1 MTPTEHSPKP
11 PRSTGSFAV
20 LRGLLGRKGTG
31 APFAITLSILALA
44 LALLPGVASANG
56 AHGYE
61 RAIGLGF
68 GEGAGQLELAAPI
81 REIEEDPYFRVA
93 GSGVAV
99 NDTSHDVYVA
109 DTGNHRVSEFEAGG
123 KFVRAF
129 GADVGELGEGTCTLI
144 CHAGTPGS
152 APGELTA
159 PKFVAVDQGS
169 GDVYVGTGVGR
180 ENANELEHVAFSK
193 ATGGTFTLSFEGE
206 TTEAIPYETVLG
218 ATNEQG
224 AVAEAARAALEAL
237 AKIGPG
243 NVKVTER
250 GNNTNELVA
259 LVVEFRGGLALTP
272 VGVLGCDASGLVPAG
287 AGCVV
292 AVEREGSSF
301 VGEVI
306 SKFTAE
312 GALVKSWGVD
322 GQLSG
327 SNATGTGNLTSGSA
341 TVEGVM
347 TTTGAFAT
355 GQSISGT
362 GIPAGATIV
371 AVEPGKLVLSAP
383 ATATGSGVA
392 LTAAGVF
399 GGALEGLA
407 VGAAGELWVYDAR
420 EMMRFSETGEFQS
433 EFRVAEGFAGASA
446 SGIALNATGDLFVA
460 GKAVEELTGA
470 GARLGTVSGVHDPD
484 PSGIALDTATEHVFV
499 GLGSSLEDADSSCL
513 PLNDCEVFGAPE
525 LQGGAGV
532 AVDSSVGDPPFSGT
546 VYAADTVSDVVD
558 VLPSLFSVETQPAG
572 AVAVS
577 SMTLHGTVDPEG
589 LELSECYFEYGTS
602 SEYEHTAA
610 CEESPATIGHGVS
623 EVSVQAEIKGLRGG
637 TTYHFRL
644 VGKHGTNVVAGV
656 DLTAGTPTVPVIAG
670 AEALNVAAGSAELR
684 ATVNPEGSPISRCEF
699 EYVEA
704 AGYEAAAPDPYAKGH
719 VVKCEQRLAQIG
731 FGTAPVPVSA
741 QITGLEPNITYH
753 WRLSVKDA
761 NGEAY
766 GADHTFVY
774 PTTSSE
780 LPDHRAYEM
789 VTPPFK
795 NGASLGT
802 IFYGLKYS
810 IAEDGSGVIGQSIQ
824 CLPGSVSCTAIR
836 DEQEGEPFA
845 FTRTSSGWVT
855 TALSPP
861 SSEFSENLSWLLS
874 PDKGT
879 ALFSMPTPPGG
890 QDDWY
895 LRSPEGSFTGIGPV
909 SQPSAGATDFKATT
923 VEATADFSHVVWETS
938 DEKQWPFDGLGQ
950 QAVEYAGTG
959 NSRPFLV
966 GVNDAGQPISGCE
979 TSLGHLS
986 STVDAHW
993 NALSADGRT
1002 VYFTVQGHDAPNNL
1016 CPSNV
1021 PAPPVDQLYARIDG
1035 EEPVIEGVARKP
1047 ETVAISKAQCGVGA
1061 APAEVECR
1069 KAPPS
1074 DAAFVSASDDGSR
1087 AFFLDA
1093 GKLTDEAIQGTGT
1106 AASSGCGNGTG
1117 GECNLYEYDF
1127 DEPAGH
1133 TLIAVSAGDTSGAGV
1148 GGPQVQRVV
1157 ATSADG
1163 SHVYFLANGVLA
1175 SGAHPGHCSNE
1186 KGTCGLYVYERDARY
1201 PEGHVAFIASVPGT
1215 LDFEGDYENHTSA
1228 NVTPDGRFLVFESN
1242 GALTPDDTS
1251 TAAYTQIFRYDAD
1264 RTAQEESEHVP
1275 ALVRISIGDDGFN
1288 DDGNAGIGDASI
1300 VPATGAHG
1308 PSDVVPSRGD
1318 PTMSNDG
1325 SYVFFQSPIA
1335 LTPQALNDVIVNRE
1349 VENEKYYKSY
1359 AENVYEWEA
1368 PGTVLDEKVA
1378 CVQEGGCVYLISD
1391 GRDASATGNAACT
1404 FRIRQE
1410 FQRSEL
1416 EKFGSDTCLYGT
1428 DTAGHNVF
1436 FTTSDRL
1443 VPEDTDTQVDI
1454 YDARICEPANG
1465 NPCIQPAP
1473 APLEPCIGEQCHGI
1487 PAATPSLLAPGTAT
1501 FNGAGNITQA
1511 PAKPAVKSKSLTR
1524 AQKLANALRTC
1535 KKKPRKKR
1543 AICEKQA
1550 KNKYGAVK
1558 AKKPA
1563 KANRRAAR

>member
-741 QITGLEPNITYH
+741 QITGLEPDTAYH
-753 WRLSVKDA
+753 WRLSVKDTD
-761 NGEAY
+761 GEAY

-789 VTPPFK
+789 VSPPFK

-802 IFYGLKYS
+802 IAFGPKYDLS
-810 IAEDGSGVIGQSIQ
+810 EGEGAESLHPGPSRVIAESIQ
-824 CLPGSVSCTAIR
+824 CLPGSLSCNAQR
-836 DEQEGEPFA
+836 DGNHEGEPFE
-845 FTRTSSGWVT
+845 FTRTPAGWQPAV
-855 TALSPP
+855 LSPP
-861 SSEFSENLSWLLS
+861 ATLFSENDDWLL
-874 PDKGT
+874 GAGEGM
-879 ALFSMPTPPGG
+879 ALFSAPTPPGG
-890 QDDWY
+890 EDDWY
-895 LRSPEGSFTGIGPV
+895 ATSAGGSFADIGPV
-909 SQPSAGATDFKATT
+909 SPPSAGPTELQDVGVPT
-923 VEATADFSHVVWETS
+923 ATADLSHVVWG
-938 DEKQWPFDGLGQ
+938 DEEYVGVHNAQPFSIDLTGGPDSGELIDDCGA
-950 QAVEYAGTG
+950 AVGAP
-959 NSRPFLV
+959 RDV
-966 GVNDAGQPISGCE
+966 GVNP
-979 TSLGHLS
+979 
-986 STVDAHW
+986 
-993 NALSADGRT
+993 LSADGRT
-1002 VYFTVQGHDAPNNL
+1002 VFVDVPPCASGSG
-1016 CPSNV
+1016 SNAHTPV
-1021 PAPPVDQLYARIDG
+1021 PAWELYARVDG
-1035 EEPVIEGVARKP
+1035 EEPGAH
-1047 ETVAISKAQCGVGA
+1047 TVAISQPQCGEGAQPDEVQCRTA
-1061 APAEVECR
+1061 APG
-1069 KAPPS
+1069 
-1074 DAAFVSASDDGSR
+1074 DAIFAGASEDGSR
-1087 AFFLDA
+1087 AFFLDTQ
-1093 GKLTDEAIQGTGT
+1093 KLTDEATQGTGT
-1106 AASSGCGNGTG
+1106 AVDDGCSLKPETKN
-1117 GECNLYEYDF
+1117 CNLYLYNSGLPEG
-1127 DEPAGH
+1127 ER
-1133 TLIAVSAGDTSGAGV
+1133 LIDVSAGDTSGLGA
-1148 GGPQVQRVV
+1148 QVQGVV

-1163 SHVYFLANGVLA
+1163 SHVYFVANGVLA
-1175 SGAHPGHCSNE
+1175 SGARPGHCHNLSE
-1186 KGTCGLYVYERDARY
+1186 GTCNLYVYQRDERY
-1201 PEGHVAFIASVPGT
+1201 PQGHLEFIASVPGED
-1215 LDFEGDYENHTSA
+1215 LPNWNEDVGRLGHEA
-1228 NVTPDGRFLVFESN
+1228 NVTPDGRFLVFHSY
-1242 GALTPDDTS
+1242 GALTPDDTR
-1251 TAAYTQIFRYDAD
+1251 TDGALQIFRYDAD
-1264 RTAQEESEHVP
+1264 QTAQEESENVP
-1275 ALVRISIGDDGFN
+1275 ALVRVSIGDDGYN
-1288 DDGNAGIGDASI
+1288 DNGNAGVGEASI
-1300 VPATGAHG
+1300 VAAGELSRYQAG
-1308 PSDVVPSRGD
+1308 PFRGD

-1325 SYVFFQSPIA
+1325 SYVFFQSPIG
-1335 LTPQALNDVIVNRE
+1335 LTPHALNDALAGHVTVGE
-1349 VENEKYYKSY
+1349 TGHEKSVPIYS
-1359 AENVYEWEA
+1359 ENVYEWH
-1368 PGTVLDEKVA
+1368 
-1378 CVQEGGCVYLISD
+1378 EGHVYLISD
-1391 GRDASATGNAACT
+1391 GHDVGATGVGPCGYRLPEGISEGFYSDVCLLGASA
-1404 FRIRQE
+1404 
-1410 FQRSEL
+1410 S
-1416 EKFGSDTCLYGT
+1416 
-1428 DTAGHNVF
+1428 GHDVF
-1436 FTTSDRL
+1436 FTTSDQL

-1454 YDARICEPANG
+1454 YDAHVCEPAS
-1465 NPCIQPAP
+1465 PCIQPAP
-1473 APLEPCIGEQCHGI
+1473 QPLPPCIGEQCHGI
-1487 PAATPSLLAPGTAT
+1487 PPARSPAASGPTET
-1501 FNGAGNITQA
+1501 FNGALNPTPA
-1511 PAKPAVKSKSLTR
+1511 PAKPAVKSLTA
-1524 AQKLANALRTC
+1524 AQRLADALEVCRKE
-1535 KKKPRKKR
+1535 KKKSKR
-1543 AICEKQA
+1543 VACEKQA
-1550 KNKYGAVK
+1550 RKKYSV
-1558 AKKPA
+1558 AKKSS
-1563 KANRRAAR
+1563 KKKGK